1 MVKTAVINGTIV
13 DGTGQAAYEGDILI
27 QGDRI
32 LGIEKRGGSEDL
44 AGQADLTIDAGGR
57 IVSPGFIDSHS
68 HSDLNILLEPL
79 LELKIRQGIT
89 TEVLGQ
95 DGVAMAPL
103 PSEHIEDWRKNI
115 GGLDGDSDEIDW
127 NYQTVEGYLDLIRQ
141 SGTASNSAYLV
152 PHGNVRLSVLGF
164 SEKKA
169 GPEETQAMCDEVRKA
184 MEAGCVG
191 LSSGL
196 IYIPCAYGNTEELI
210 EMCKVV
216 AEYDGLF
223 VVHQRSE
230 ANQILP
236 SMDEI
241 ITIGRESGVRIHFS
255 HFKICGKNNWPK
267 VDQILE
273 KLDQA
278 REEGISVTFDMYPY
292 TAGSTM
298 LSALLPPWAHVGGT
312 GEMLNR
318 LQTPDIRE
326 KIGQAILEKE
336 CTWDNFVEFAGF
348 EGIFITS
355 VVTEKNQFTIGK
367 SLAEIGAIEKKDP
380 MDVLFDLLVEEENRV
395 GMIDYY
401 GCEDHLEMFC
411 RREEMT
417 VCTDGLLGGKV
428 HPRAYGAFPR
438 IIARY
443 VQDKEILTLEEA
455 IHAMTGKPAR
465 NFRLTDRGELRE
477 GAFADLVIFD
487 RETFRDLGDFV
498 EPDQFP
504 AGLGLVMVNGKVAF
518 KEDSFGELHHS
529 HQGETGQG
537 RVLSPKK

>member
-1 MVKTAVINGTIV
+1 MKKTAVINGIIV
-13 DGTGQAAYEGDILI
+13 DGKGGPSFNGDILI
-27 QGDRI
+27 QGERI
-32 LGIEKRGGSEDL
+32 IDVKREGEGHGFCD
-44 AGQADLTIDAGGR
+44 QADQIIDAHGQ
-57 IVSPGFIDSHS
+57 VVAPGFIDSHS
-68 HSDLNILLEPL
+68 HSDLEILLDPL
-79 LELKIRQGIT
+79 LKPKLRQGIT

-103 PSEHIEDWRKNI
+103 PGQYIDDWRKNI
-115 GGLDGDSDEIDW
+115 GGLDGDSDELDW
-127 NYQTVEGYLDLIRQ
+127 TYETVDGYLNRIRN
-141 SGTASNSAYLV
+141 SGSASNSTYLV

-164 SEKKA
+164 SEEKGTDADIK
-169 GPEETQAMCDEVRKA
+169 AMCAEVRKG

-196 IYIPCAYGNTEELI
+196 IYIPCAYGSTEELI

-255 HFKICGKNNWPK
+255 HFKICGKNNWDK
-267 VDQILE
+267 IDHVLGKI
-273 KLDQA
+273 DQA
-278 REEGISVTFDMYPY
+278 KAEGIPVTFDMYPY

-312 GEMLNR
+312 ARMLER
-318 LQTPDIRE
+318 LQNETERQKIRDV
-326 KIGQAILEKE
+326 ILEKNS
-336 CTWDNFVEFAGF
+336 TWDNFVEFAGF
-348 EGIFITS
+348 DGIFITS
-355 VVTEKNQFTIGK
+355 VVTRDNQFAIGK
-367 SLAEIGAIEKKDP
+367 SLSEIAEIRKVDP
-380 MDVLFDLLVEEENRV
+380 VDGLFDLLVAEENRV

-401 GCEDHLEMFC
+401 GKDEHLEIFC
-411 RREEMT
+411 QREEMS

-438 IIARY
+438 VIAQF
-443 VQDKEILTLEEA
+443 VNKKKVLTLEEA
-455 IHAMTGKPAR
+455 VKRMTSNPAR
-465 NFRLTDRGELRE
+465 NYRLVDRGVLRKN
-477 GAFADLVIFD
+477 AYADLVIFD
-487 RETFRDLGDFV
+487 PDNFKDVGDFV

-504 AGLGLVMVNGKVAF
+504 TGLELVMVNGEVAYDGDSYHPNEQGKVLLR
-518 KEDSFGELHHS
+518 GE
-529 HQGETGQG
+529 
-537 RVLSPKK
+537 